1 MDMQMSMMDGLEAT
15 RAIRAL
21 PGWQATPILALTANA
36 FSEDRRACV
45 EAGMNDVIVKPIMV
59 DAFYATLLRAL
70 MEPARAAP
78 SAPRSRD
85 AEGPAGNAALGD
97 AAGKVTLARLAEV
110 PGQDF
115 VVGLQFLKG
124 NTGKYLELMQVF
136 VNGHKQDMAKLATS
150 LAAGDQATARRLVH
164 TLHSV
169 AATLGA
175 NGIASA
181 ARLLDDALRADPSGR
196 QMLAELAPE
205 MQSIRDGFEAL
216 VAALSG

>member
-1 MDMQMSMMDGLEAT
+1 
-15 RAIRAL
+15 
-21 PGWQATPILALTANA
+21 
-36 FSEDRRACV
+36 
-45 EAGMNDVIVKPIMV
+45 
-59 DAFYATLLRAL
+59 
-70 MEPARAAP
+70 
-78 SAPRSRD
+78 
-85 AEGPAGNAALGD
+85 
-97 AAGKVTLARLAEV
+97 
-110 PGQDF
+110 
-115 VVGLQFLKG
+115 LKG